1 LNGFISLLSI
11 IFKLHMK
18 ELIITNKILNWYDIH
33 KRTLPWRKKTSLKK
47 KQYYTLVSEF
57 MLQQTQVVTVIP
69 YFNRFIKNI
78 PDLETLANFENR
90 KLIKLWEGL
99 GYYSRVR
106 NLKKAAKIV
115 IKDFN
120 KKLPEN
126 FLDLKSL
133 PGIGDYTASA
143 ILAIAFN
150 KPFIPLDGNVERV
163 LKRYLYLKKE
173 NQIQKNNLIE
183 SKKILGTSIRS
194 SDYAQALMEL
204 GAIICKPKK
213 PLCQKCPISKNCKSL
228 AKQDF
233 VLKKIKKDSKD
244 KYFLL
249 KIYKKNNKYLLVKN
263 RNFNFLK
270 NFNIFPMEELI
281 RPKNF
286 NQNLNFKMSNM
297 NMNIKIKNN
306 KVIKPIPFSYW
317 IDPKKLKNHTL
328 PTFTK
333 KIFTYLENHK

>member
-1 LNGFISLLSI
+1 
-11 IFKLHMK
+11 
-18 ELIITNKILNWYDIH
+18 
-33 KRTLPWRKKTSLKK
+33 LPWRKKTSSKK
-47 KQYYTLVSEF
+47 RQYYTLVSEF

-78 PDLETLANFENR
+78 PDLETLASFENR

-106 NLKKAAKIV
+106 NLKKTAQV
-115 IKDFN
+115 IIKNFN
-120 KKLPEN
+120 KRLPNN

-143 ILAIAFN
+143 ISAIAFN

-173 NQIQKNNLIE
+173 NQIQKDNLIK
-183 SKKILGTSIRS
+183 SKKVLGKSSRS

-204 GAIICKPKK
+204 GALICRPNN
-213 PLCQKCPISKNCKSL
+213 PLCEKCPISKKCKSF

-233 VLKKIKKDSKD
+233 VLNKIKKINKD

-249 KIYKKNNKYLLVKN
+249 KVYKKNDKYLLVKN

-270 NFNIFPMEELI
+270 NFNIFPMQELI

-297 NMNIKIKNN
+297 NMNIEIKND
-306 KVIKPIPFSYW
+306 KITKPIPFSYW
-317 IDPKKLKNHTL
+317 IDPKKLKNYTL

-333 KIFTYLENHK
+333 KIVTYLESHK

>member
-1 LNGFISLLSI
+1 
-11 IFKLHMK
+11 MK
-18 ELIITNKILNWYDIH
+18 DQTITNKILNWYDIN
-33 KRTLPWRKKTSLKK
+33 KRSLPWRKKTSSKK
-47 KQYYTLVSEF
+47 RQYYTLISEF

-78 PDLETLANFENR
+78 PDLETLASFENR
-90 KLIKLWEGL
+90 KLIKFWEGL

-106 NLKKAAKIV
+106 NLKKAAQVI

-120 KKLPEN
+120 KKLPDN

-143 ILAIAFN
+143 ISAIAFN

-173 NQIQKNNLIE
+173 NQIQKDNLIK
-183 SKKILGTSIRS
+183 SKKVLGTSSRS
-194 SDYAQALMEL
+194 SEYAQALMEL
-204 GAIICKPKK
+204 GALICRPNN
-213 PLCQKCPISKNCKSL
+213 PLCEKCPISKNCKSY

-233 VLKKIKKDSKD
+233 ILNKIKKNNKD

-249 KIYKKNNKYLLVKN
+249 KVYKKNNKYLLVKN
-263 RNFNFLK
+263 RSFNFLK
-270 NFNIFPMEELI
+270 NFNIFPMQELI

-297 NMNIKIKNN
+297 NMNIEIKND
-306 KVIKPIPFSYW
+306 KITKPIPFSYW
-317 IDPKKLKNHTL
+317 INPKKLKKYTL

-333 KIFTYLENHK
+333 KIVKYLENHK

>member
-1 LNGFISLLSI
+1 
-11 IFKLHMK
+11 MK
-18 ELIITNKILNWYDIH
+18 DQIITNKILNWYDIN
-33 KRTLPWRKKTSLKK
+33 KRSLPWRKKTSSKK

-78 PDLETLANFENR
+78 PDLETLASFENR
-90 KLIKLWEGL
+90 KLIKFWEGL

-106 NLKKAAKIV
+106 NLKKAAQVIV
-115 IKDFN
+115 KDFN
-120 KKLPEN
+120 KKLPDN

-143 ILAIAFN
+143 ISAIAFD

-173 NQIQKNNLIE
+173 NQIQKDNLIK
-183 SKKILGTSIRS
+183 SKKVLGTSSRS
-194 SDYAQALMEL
+194 SEYAQALMEL
-204 GAIICKPKK
+204 GALICRPNN
-213 PLCQKCPISKNCKSL
+213 PLCEKCPISKNCKSY

-233 VLKKIKKDSKD
+233 ILNKIKKNNKD

-249 KIYKKNNKYLLVKN
+249 KVYKKNNKYLLVKN
-263 RNFNFLK
+263 RSFNFLK
-270 NFNIFPMEELI
+270 NFNIFPMKELTK
-281 RPKNF
+281 PKNF
-286 NQNLNFKMSNM
+286 SQNLSVKMSNM
-297 NMNIKIKNN
+297 NMNIKIEYNN
-306 KVIKPIPFSYW
+306 VIKSIPLSYW
-317 IDPKKLKNHTL
+317 IDPKKLKNYTL

-333 KIFTYLENHK
+333 KIVTYLENHK

>member
-1 LNGFISLLSI
+1 
-11 IFKLHMK
+11 MK
-18 ELIITNKILNWYDIH
+18 DQIITNKILNWYDIN
-33 KRTLPWRKKTSLKK
+33 KRSLPWRKKTSSKK
-47 KQYYTLVSEF
+47 RQYYTLVSEF

-78 PDLETLANFENR
+78 PDLETLASFENR

-106 NLKKAAKIV
+106 NLKKAAQVI

-120 KKLPEN
+120 KRLPDN

-143 ILAIAFN
+143 ISAIAFN

-173 NQIQKNNLIE
+173 NQIQKDNLIK
-183 SKKILGTSIRS
+183 SKKVLGTSSRS

-204 GAIICKPKK
+204 GALICRPNN
-213 PLCQKCPISKNCKSL
+213 PLCEKCPISKNCKSF

-233 VLKKIKKDSKD
+233 VLNKIKKVNKD

-249 KIYKKNNKYLLVKN
+249 KVYKKNDKYLLVKN

-270 NFNIFPMEELI
+270 NFNIFPMQELI

-286 NQNLNFKMSNM
+286 NQNINFKMSNM
-297 NMNIKIKNN
+297 NMNIEIKND
-306 KVIKPIPFSYW
+306 KITKPIPFSYW
-317 IDPKKLKNHTL
+317 IDPKKLKNYTL

-333 KIFTYLENHK
+333 KIVTYLENHK

>member
-1 LNGFISLLSI
+1 
-11 IFKLHMK
+11 MK
-18 ELIITNKILNWYDIH
+18 DQIITNKILNWYDIN
-33 KRTLPWRKKTSLKK
+33 KRSLPWRKKTSSKK
-47 KQYYTLVSEF
+47 RQYYTLVSEF

-78 PDLETLANFENR
+78 PDLETLASFENR
-90 KLIKLWEGL
+90 KLIKFWEGL

-106 NLKKAAKIV
+106 NLKKAAQVI

-120 KKLPEN
+120 KKLPDN
-126 FLDLKSL
+126 FLDLKTL

-143 ILAIAFN
+143 ISAIAFN

-173 NQIQKNNLIE
+173 NQIQKDNLIK
-183 SKKILGTSIRS
+183 SKKVLGTSSRS

-204 GAIICKPKK
+204 GALICRPNN
-213 PLCQKCPISKNCKSL
+213 PLCEKCPISKNCKSF

-233 VLKKIKKDSKD
+233 ILNKIKKINKD

-249 KIYKKNNKYLLVKN
+249 KVYKKNDKYLLVKN
-263 RNFNFLK
+263 KNFNFLK
-270 NFNIFPMEELI
+270 NFNIFPMQELI

-297 NMNIKIKNN
+297 NMNIEIKND
-306 KVIKPIPFSYW
+306 KITKPIPFSYW
-317 IDPKKLKNHTL
+317 INPKKLKKYTL

-333 KIFTYLENHK
+333 KIVKYLENHK

>member
-1 LNGFISLLSI
+1 
-11 IFKLHMK
+11 MK
-18 ELIITNKILNWYDIH
+18 DQIITNKILNWYDIN
-33 KRTLPWRKKTSLKK
+33 KRSLPWRKKTSSKK
-47 KQYYTLVSEF
+47 RQYYTLVSEF

-78 PDLETLANFENR
+78 PDLETLASFENR
-90 KLIKLWEGL
+90 KLIKFWEGL

-106 NLKKAAKIV
+106 NLKKTAQVI

-120 KKLPEN
+120 KRLPDN

-143 ILAIAFN
+143 ISAIAFN

-173 NQIQKNNLIE
+173 NQIQKDNLIK
-183 SKKILGTSIRS
+183 SKKVLGTSSRS
-194 SDYAQALMEL
+194 SEYAQALMEL
-204 GAIICKPKK
+204 GALICRPNN
-213 PLCQKCPISKNCKSL
+213 PLCEKCPISKNCKSY

-233 VLKKIKKDSKD
+233 ILNKIKKINKD

-249 KIYKKNNKYLLVKN
+249 KVYKKNNKYLLVKN

-270 NFNIFPMEELI
+270 NFNIFPMQELI

-297 NMNIKIKNN
+297 NMNIEIKND
-306 KVIKPIPFSYW
+306 KMTKPIPFSYW
-317 IDPKKLKNHTL
+317 IDPKKLKNYTL

-333 KIFTYLENHK
+333 KIVTYLENHK